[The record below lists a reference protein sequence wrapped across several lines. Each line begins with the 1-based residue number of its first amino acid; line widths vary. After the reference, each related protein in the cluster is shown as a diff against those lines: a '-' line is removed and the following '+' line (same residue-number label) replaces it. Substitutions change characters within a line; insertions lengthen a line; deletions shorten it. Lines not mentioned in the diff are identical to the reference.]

1 MNMNIVIAGDGEVG
15 LHLAQELS
23 ALENQNITIVD
34 PHEDLLKQVEA
45 HTDLMAITG
54 DSTSVSVLENANI
67 KRADLLISVLHD
79 ERTNLVTAAL
89 GKQLGAK
96 KTIARVNNLEYLRP
110 ENEARFKNM
119 GIDALVCPEDIVST
133 EITNLL
139 SQTAATEIFDF
150 SGGKLFLF
158 LIKLEQNAP
167 VVDKSLNDI
176 VSMFPHLDFR
186 AVAIHRSSKTIIP
199 KGHDKFLVND
209 LSYVVTKPGGI
220 DDLLKLGGKQKIDI
234 RNVMIVGGGRV
245 GRTTARKLENRL
257 NIKLF
262 EIDKQKSM
270 HLASQ
275 LERTLVINGDARDIQ
290 LMEDEDIRGMDAF
303 IAVTDSSETNIL
315 SCLHARKFGVKRTI
329 ALVENI
335 DYIDISQNIGIDTII
350 NKKLSTASHI
360 VKYTM
365 DAQVTSIKCLSGIN
379 AEVME
384 LVADPHSAVTR
395 KPIKDLNMPKGAIIG
410 GIIRGEDSH
419 IAVGDFQIEDGDKVV
434 VFSMPESIHKVD
446 KLFNNK

>member
-1 MNMNIVIAGDGEVG
+1 MNIIIAGDGEVG

-34 PHEDLLKQVEA
+34 PHEDLIKQVEA
-45 HTDLMAITG
+45 HTDLLAITG
-54 DSTSVSVLENANI
+54 DSTSVEVLENANV
-67 KRADLLISVLHD
+67 KKADLLISVLHD
-79 ERTNLVTAAL
+79 ERINLITAAL

-96 KTIARVNNLEYLRP
+96 KTIARINNIEYLRP

-119 GIDALVCPEDIVST
+119 GIDALVCPEDIVSQ
-133 EITNLL
+133 EIANLL
-139 SQTAATEIFDF
+139 SQTAATEVFDF

-158 LIKLEQNAP
+158 LIKLEENAP
-167 VVDKSLNDI
+167 VLNKSLNDI
-176 VSMFPHLDFR
+176 AAMFPHLDFR
-186 AVAIHRSSKTIIP
+186 AVAIHRNSKTVIP
-199 KGHDKFLVND
+199 KGDDQFLKND

-220 DDLLKLGGKQKIDI
+220 DDLLKLGGKQRIDI
-234 RNVMIVGGGRV
+234 KNVMIVGGGRV

-262 EIDKQKSM
+262 EIDKDKSL
-270 HLASQ
+270 HLANQ
-275 LERTLVINGDARDIQ
+275 LEHTLVINGDARDIQ

-303 IAVTDSSETNIL
+303 IAVTNSSETNIL

-365 DAQVTSIKCLSGIN
+365 HAEVTSIKCLSGIN

-384 LVADPHSAVTR
+384 LVANPHSTVTR
-395 KPIKDLNMPKGAIIG
+395 KPIRELNMPKGAIIG

-419 IAVGDFQIEDGDKVV
+419 IAVGDFQIEEGDKVV

>member
-1 MNMNIVIAGDGEVG
+1 MNIIIAGDGEVG

-34 PHEDLLKQVEA
+34 PHEDLIRQVES
-45 HTDLMAITG
+45 HTDLLAITG
-54 DSTSVSVLENANI
+54 DSTSVSVLENANV
-67 KRADLLISVLHD
+67 KKADLLISVLHD
-79 ERTNLVTAAL
+79 ERINLLTAAL

-96 KTIARVNNLEYLRP
+96 KTIARINNLEYLRP
-110 ENEARFKNM
+110 ENEIRFKNM
-119 GIDALVCPEDIVST
+119 GIDALVCPEEIVSQ
-133 EITNLL
+133 EITTLL
-139 SQTAATEIFDF
+139 SQTAATEVFDF

-167 VVDKSLNDI
+167 VVNKSLNDI
-176 VSMFPHLDFR
+176 ASMFPHLDFR
-186 AVAIHRSSKTIIP
+186 AVAIHRNSKTIIP
-199 KGHDKFLVND
+199 KGDDRFLEND

-220 DDLLKLGGKQKIDI
+220 DDLLKLGGKQRIDI

-245 GRTTARKLENRL
+245 GRTTAQKIEDKF

-262 EIDKQKSM
+262 EIDKEKSRQ
-270 HLASQ
+270 LANM
-275 LERTLVINGDARDIQ
+275 LEHTLVINGDARNIQ

-315 SCLHARKFGVKRTI
+315 ACLHARKFGVKRTI

-350 NKKLSTASHI
+350 NKKLSTASYI

-365 DAQVTSIKCLSGIN
+365 HAEVTSIKCLSGIN

-384 LVADPHSAVTR
+384 LVANPHSAVTKR
-395 KPIKDLNMPKGAIIG
+395 PIRDLNMPKGAIIG
-410 GIIRGEDSH
+410 GIIRDNDSY
-419 IAVGDFQIEDGDKVV
+419 IAVGDFQIEEGDKVV